1 MYALPNESKY
11 FRFKIHPHLIPWLL
25 PITQI
30 AMMSSVYCTIGKLQ
44 KYGTS
49 SLLFKVSSKFL
60 TQLIL
65 IFCSI
70 VMSFERYVRICY
82 LCQLRIS
89 NVLTEE
95 NFKYYVLAFTL
106 GPLLF
111 YMPKFF
117 ELRTEE
123 RIVEHSKQINCTDI
137 LKELFK
143 HPYFLN
149 ST

>member
-1 MYALPNESKY
+1 
-11 FRFKIHPHLIPWLL
+11 
-25 PITQI
+25 
-30 AMMSSVYCTIGKLQ
+30 
-44 KYGTS
+44 
-49 SLLFKVSSKFL
+49 
-60 TQLIL
+60 
-65 IFCSI
+65 
-70 VMSFERYVRICY
+70 MSFERYVRICY

-137 LKELFK
+137 LNELYR

>member
-1 MYALPNESKY
+1 
-11 FRFKIHPHLIPWLL
+11 
-25 PITQI
+25 
-30 AMMSSVYCTIGKLQ
+30 
-44 KYGTS
+44 
-49 SLLFKVSSKFL
+49 
-60 TQLIL
+60 
-65 IFCSI
+65 
-70 VMSFERYVRICY
+70 MSFERYVRICY
-82 LCQLRIS
+82 LCQMRIS

-111 YMPKFF
+111 YVPKFF

-137 LKELFK
+137 LMDLYR

>member
-1 MYALPNESKY
+1 
-11 FRFKIHPHLIPWLL
+11 
-25 PITQI
+25 
-30 AMMSSVYCTIGKLQ
+30 
-44 KYGTS
+44 
-49 SLLFKVSSKFL
+49 
-60 TQLIL
+60 
-65 IFCSI
+65 
-70 VMSFERYVRICY
+70 MSFERYVRICY
-82 LCQLRIS
+82 LCQMRIS

-123 RIVEHSKQINCTDI
+123 RIWEVPKQINCTDI
-137 LKELFK
+137 LKELYR
-143 HPYFLN
+143 HQYFLN